1 MHPRSSFA
9 AFLHVVKTRSL
20 PWEDA
25 EMDAIHSL
33 QLILRGSFQDVE
45 SQNDKS
51 LIHARLSDLRIQGM
65 DELSTVANEMVRLIE
80 TATAPILAVDANGQV
95 RFAVCWRSG
104 VSESQDRGV
113 SALDGVYW
121 FKSV

>member
-95 RFAVCWRSG
+95 RFGSSQRPS
-104 VSESQDRGV
+104 VSESHGRGV
-113 SALDGVYW
+113 FPLDDLN
-121 FKSV
+121 